1 MVENDLVA
9 VSEVEHRVM
18 TDLVE
23 GVEYILR
30 RGKAEVAQVEPVLWP
45 KMEYPVLVRA
55 YAEHEGVTV
64 SAAVERVVARSADHE
79 VTPAVADQKILAVTA
94 GQPVIT
100 FVPE

>member
-18 TDLVE
+18 TGLVE

-64 SAAVERVVARSADHE
+64 SAAVERVVARPADQQ
-79 VTPAVADQKILAVTA
+79 VASAVADKETVAVTA
-94 GQPVIT
+94 SHPVIA